1 MGALAGMG
9 SHGHSHGDEQKD
21 EVQELITN
29 PEELTFEFELLVSRH
44 LEPKLINSE
53 RSFRLHG

>member
-44 LEPKLINSE
+44 LDSK
-53 RSFRLHG
+53 F